1 MNGEITEKK
10 GLLKRLYEEKRDAV
24 IWAAAFFILGAAFS
38 NSGINNSYSPF
49 ALSLVSSAGGV
60 YSLFALVGA
69 TIGFLLSGITENVV
83 RFVASALII
92 SAVKWAFAAFFE
104 SEQKWALP
112 TSAGAV
118 NLAVSAVLLITGESS
133 VYDILLIVSE
143 SVLCGGAAFFM
154 LKVLDIIKS
163 KNRIETAENII
174 SVSVSLALLLL
185 SLSKIEIGM
194 ASLGRLIGNFAVLSM
209 TYCFG
214 IFGGTVS
221 AVCIGTT
228 LSLSGGDGGFSAMA
242 FSISSLLAGLFS
254 KISRYAL
261 SLSYLLCIT
270 LSVAVVSVKAEEL
283 YFLYEA
289 LVSSALFLLTP
300 DKFFKKIKYAFPNTS
315 GEIYPNK
322 YLSARLN
329 FVSSALSETS
339 QSLCEM
345 ATLLEKKESLDIN
358 SVYSSTADRVCR
370 RCPRKLGCWEENY
383 NDTMDSF
390 NHMTPA
396 LKRQGRIEPQNIPD
410 RLRQSCAKLP
420 QLISEINGS
429 YQKALNLKQAALRS
443 RQIKE
448 VVTGQFSG
456 ISRLLCEM
464 SQELSLTH
472 CDIEK
477 EHRIGA
483 ELLNRGIEV
492 RDVSCPVDRF
502 GRKMVEFYCLSE
514 DTEEI
519 LNSGAEEII
528 SELCHTAFEK
538 VKVVKT
544 GELAKLCF
552 SQKAPYSI
560 KTASCQKNAEGEKL
574 CGDSFLTC
582 EMQNGFSA
590 VILSDGMGTGESAA
604 LDSKVTVSLISRF
617 LSLGFTVENSVS
629 LVNSALML
637 KSEDETLATLD
648 TAVFDLYSG
657 SVSIKKSGAAP
668 SFIKRSKRISKIE
681 IGSLPLG
688 ILGDVKVR
696 SAELKLS
703 RGDILVMCSDGLCTL
718 TDNEIERIIKRND
731 NIEIIAKTLCEAAAN
746 KAGETKRDD
755 ITVLVTKIS

>member
-1 MNGEITEKK
+1 MDGEIKEKK
-10 GLLKRLYEEKRDAV
+10 GLLKKLVNEKKDAL
-24 IWAAAFFILGAAFS
+24 IWAAVLFVLGAAFS

-49 ALSLVSSAGGV
+49 ALSLVCSASGV
-60 YSLFALVGA
+60 YSLFALIGA
-69 TIGFLLSGITENVV
+69 ASGFIASGVAEATV

-112 TSAGAV
+112 VSAGAV
-118 NLAVSAVLLITGESS
+118 NLAVGSVLIITGESS
-133 VYDILLIVSE
+133 IYDILLIVSE
-143 SVLCGGAAFFM
+143 SVMCGGATFFM
-154 LKVLDIIKS
+154 LRTINILKTN
-163 KNRIETAENII
+163 NRIETAENII

-194 ASLGRLIGNFAVLSM
+194 ASLGRLIGSYTVISM

-214 IFGGTVS
+214 CFGGTVS

-228 LSLSGGDGGFSAMA
+228 LSLSGGDGGFCAMA
-242 FSISSLLAGLFS
+242 LSVSSLIAGLFS

-261 SLSYLLCIT
+261 TLSYLLCMV
-270 LSVAVVSVKAEEL
+270 LSVAVVSAEAKQL

-289 LVSSALFLLTP
+289 LISSALFLLTP
-300 DKFFKKIKYAFPNTS
+300 DKLFKRIKYAFPNTT

-345 ATLLEKKESLDIN
+345 ASLMERKGNLNIN
-358 SVYSSTADRVCR
+358 SVYSSAADIVCR
-370 RCPRKLGCWEENY
+370 RCSRKLTCWEENY
-383 NDTMDSF
+383 TDTMDSF
-390 NHMTPA
+390 NHLTPS

-410 RLRQSCAKLP
+410 RLRQNCAKLP
-420 QLISEINGS
+420 QLVSEINSG
-429 YQKALNLKQAALRS
+429 YQRNINQMQTALRNK
-443 RQIKE
+443 QIKE
-448 VVTGQFSG
+448 VVTGQFAG
-456 ISRLLCEM
+456 ISKLLCEM

-477 EHRIGA
+477 EHRISS

-492 RDVSCPVDRF
+492 SDVSCPVDRF
-502 GRKMVEFYCLSE
+502 GHKTVEFYCLSE
-514 DTEEI
+514 DAEKI
-519 LNSGAEEII
+519 LDENVHEII
-528 SELCHTAFEK
+528 SEVCSAELEK
-538 VKVVKT
+538 AKIVKT
-544 GELAKLCF
+544 GELAKF
-552 SQKAPYSI
+552 SFCSKAPYSI
-560 KTASCQKNAEGEKL
+560 KTASYQKSANGEKV

-604 LDSKVTVSLISRF
+604 LDSKMTASLISRF
-617 LSLGFTVENSVS
+617 LSLGFTVENSIS

-648 TAVFDLYSG
+648 TAIFDLYSG

-688 ILGDVKVR
+688 ILGDAKIR
-696 SAELKLS
+696 SADLKLS
-703 RGDILVMCSDGLCTL
+703 RGDILVMCSDGLCAL
-718 TDNEIERIIKRND
+718 SDNEIERIIKRND
-731 NIEIIAKTLCEAAAN
+731 DIEIIARTLGEAAVN
-746 KAGETKRDD
+746 KEGETRGDD

>member
-1 MNGEITEKK
+1 MNGETIKK
-10 GLLKRLYEEKRDAV
+10 GLLKKLYEEKRDAL
-24 IWAAAFFILGAAFS
+24 IWAVIFFVLGAAFS

-49 ALSLVSSAGGV
+49 ALSLVSCAGGV
-60 YSLFALVGA
+60 YSLFALIGA
-69 TIGFLLSGITENVV
+69 AAGFLISGTTETIV
-83 RFVASALII
+83 RFIASALII

-112 TSAGAV
+112 VSAGAV
-118 NLAVSAVLLITGESS
+118 NLAVGSVLLITGESS
-133 VYDILLIVSE
+133 IYDILLIVSE
-143 SVLCGGAAFFM
+143 SILCGGATFFM
-154 LKVLDIIKS
+154 LKTLNIINS
-163 KNRIETAENII
+163 NNRIEAAENVI

-194 ASLGRLIGNFAVLSM
+194 ASLGRLIGSYTVISM

-214 IFGGTVS
+214 CFGGTVS

-228 LSLSGGDGGFSAMA
+228 LSLSSNDGGFSAMA

-261 SLSYLLCIT
+261 VLSYLLCIV
-270 LSVAVVSVKAEEL
+270 LSVAVASAKVEDL

-300 DKFFKKIKYAFPNTS
+300 DRFFKKIKYAFPNTS

-329 FVSSALSETS
+329 FVSTALSETS
-339 QSLCEM
+339 SSLCEM
-345 ATLLEKKESLDIN
+345 ASLLESKENLDTN
-358 SVYSSTADRVCR
+358 SVYSSVADKVCR
-370 RCPRKLGCWEENY
+370 RCSRKLACWEENY
-383 NDTMDSF
+383 SDTMDSF
-390 NHMTPA
+390 NHLTPA

-410 RLRQSCAKLP
+410 RLRQNCAKLP
-420 QLISEINGS
+420 QLVSEINSG
-429 YQKALNLKQAALRS
+429 YQKNLSLKQAALRS

-448 VVTGQFSG
+448 VVTGQFAG

-502 GRKMVEFYCLSE
+502 GHKTVEFYCLSE
-514 DTEEI
+514 DAEKI
-519 LNSGAEEII
+519 LDSGAEEII
-528 SELCHTAFEK
+528 SELCNVGFEK
-538 VKVVKT
+538 AKIVKT
-544 GELAKLCF
+544 GELAKLSF
-552 SQKAPYSI
+552 SSKAPYSI
-560 KTASCQKNAEGEKL
+560 KTASYQKNAEGQKV

-582 EMQNGFSA
+582 DMQNGFSA
-590 VILSDGMGTGESAA
+590 VILSDGMSTGQSAA
-604 LDSKVTVSLISRF
+604 LDSKMTVSLISRF

-648 TAVFDLYSG
+648 TAVFDLYSC

-688 ILGDVKVR
+688 ILGDARVR
-696 SAELKLS
+696 SADLKLS

-718 TDNEIERIIKRND
+718 NDNEIERIIKRND
-731 NIEIIAKTLCEAAAN
+731 DIEVLARTLGEAAAE
-746 KAGETKRDD
+746 KTSDTRGDD